1 MGEENMIFI
10 DLQDKRNYFAKE
22 ILSEK
27 REVKAY
33 NGKNGELKQG
43 DVLIFSPAKKIDL
56 NEALSLPRGITVYT
70 GNVCEQILKIFKEKY
85 ITVKN
90 FLDDEKFTLKNA
102 KLTAE
107 GVLGLIIENT
117 PKSLFETKILILGG
131 GRISKALAVLLNKLN
146 VSCAVTS
153 FTKSEYYNAFY
164 YSSEQ
169 YFGKEYVKE
178 VGLYDVIVN
187 TRPVFFVGKEVID
200 KIKENT
206 LFIETASTECL
217 NKKDVKNFLYFPA
230 PALPQ
235 KFCPLSAGRIIA
247 EKVLEDTDD

>member
-1 MGEENMIFI
+1 MIFI

-33 NGKNGELKQG
+33 DEKGELKQG
-43 DVLIFSPAKKIDL
+43 DTVIFSPAKKMDL

-85 ITVKN
+85 ITVKS
-90 FLDDEKFTLKNA
+90 FLDDEKFALKNA
-102 KLTAE
+102 ELTAE
-107 GVLGLIIENT
+107 GVLGIIIENT

-131 GRISKALAVLLNKLN
+131 GRISKALAVLLNKLG
-146 VSCAVTS
+146 VYCAVTS

-164 YSSEQ
+164 YSSKQ
-169 YFGKEYVKE
+169 YFGKEYIKE

-187 TRPVFFVGKEVID
+187 TRPVFFVGKEVVD

-206 LFIETASTECL
+206 LFIETASAECL
-217 NKKDVKNFLYFPA
+217 NKKDVKNFIYFPA

-235 KFCPLSAGRIIA
+235 RFCPFSAGRIIA
-247 EKVLEDTDD
+247 EKVLEDTND